1 MIKITAGLAE
11 NLIEWLE
18 IDAENAYDEDDRERA
33 EQMIDELQKAMEE
46 EDG

>member
-11 NLIEWLE
+11 EIIEWLE
-18 IDAENAYDEDDRERA
+18 IDVENAYDEDDRERA

-46 EDG
+46 G